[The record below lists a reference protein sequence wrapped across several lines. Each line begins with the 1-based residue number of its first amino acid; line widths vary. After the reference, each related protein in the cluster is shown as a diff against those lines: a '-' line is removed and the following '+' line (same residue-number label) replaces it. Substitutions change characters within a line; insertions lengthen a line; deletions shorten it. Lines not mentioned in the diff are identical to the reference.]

1 MAQAACGDAEG
12 GMIVKNNTG
21 CLICLVVSI
30 VAIVL
35 SVVLTKA
42 IVNSDLPLWL
52 KIMLL
57 R

>member
-1 MAQAACGDAEG
+1 M
-12 GMIVKNNTG
+12 KNNYA
-21 CLICLVVSI
+21 CLMYITVVI
-30 VAIVL
+30 VTVVL
-35 SVVLTKA
+35 SALLTKA

>member
-1 MAQAACGDAEG
+1 MNEDG
-12 GMIVKNNTG
+12 IG
-21 CLICLVVSI
+21 CLMYTIIAIIVIIVCVVI
-30 VAIVL
+30 
-35 SVVLTKA
+35 TKA